1 MALYN
6 AGQVLIQSGAIGSS
20 SMVPLQMINGVAI
33 NPSIPRANIGTVGRG
48 KPLELRPV
56 INYSPVEVSVE
67 FTRNGSSIE
76 EILGLRGTTVLSN
89 ITDTRGTAGTYAVR
103 NLQVAFAPTNS
114 SNYNS
119 FYDIKSGVLTSYS
132 LQGGVSEPV
141 RGNFSMQF
149 LDMSGGYYGSTRDS
163 TSYAANVVKPENQI
177 LTGLSSATTLALTGF
192 GLTGVTIQSFS
203 FSLGLSHAS
212 VHQLGT
218 KFPVERPLT
227 DASASLQVQGFFEGM
242 NNSLTG
248 LGIFDCGAPAYG
260 TIGLTM
266 TPSCSATPATSTI
279 TMTNPYFEG
288 MNVNGQVGGFS
299 TFSASFSL
307 PIGPNPSET
316 SDGSVVRIS

>member
-20 SMVPLQMINGVAI
+20 SMVPLQMVNSVSI
-33 NPSIPRANIGTVGRG
+33 NPSIPRANVGVLNRG
-48 KPLELRPV
+48 KPLEQRPV

-67 FTRNGSSIE
+67 FTRNSSSVE
-76 EILGLRGTTVLSN
+76 EILGLRGATVLSN
-89 ITDTRGTAGTYAVR
+89 ITDTRGGAGTYAVR
-103 NLQVAFAPTNS
+103 NMQVAFAPSNS
-114 SNYNS
+114 TNYNS

-132 LQGGVSEPV
+132 LQGGVSEPI
-141 RGNFSMQF
+141 RGSFSMQC
-149 LDMSGGYYGSTRDS
+149 LDMSGGYYGSARDS
-163 TSYAANVVKPENQI
+163 TNYAASVIKPENQV
-177 LTGLSSATTLALTGF
+177 LTGLSSATSLALTGF
-192 GLTGVTIQSFS
+192 GLTGITVQSFS

-218 KFPVERPLT
+218 KFPTERPLT

-266 TPSCSATPATSTI
+266 APSCSSNATSTI
-279 TMTNPYFEG
+279 TMINPYFEG

-307 PIGPNPSET
+307 PIGPNPNET